1 MGPKSQLSWDSRS
14 DEGKA
19 GVLSEVAEVPAWIS
33 KHLTAPKEAVNSLV
47 GFRSRVHAKLTS
59 DGKDQNWLRLA
70 CEESLEERGLAER
83 QEAILIQ
90 AALDNIAPLVRS
102 LNDQNTERRKLS
114 REVLIPWL
122 GQQDDRVTMLLNQL
136 VDQGYSQADAKL
148 LLALF
153 RGPGMVTPVLIASLL
168 QDMNHSQLAIR
179 DQAWQ
184 VLSSVA
190 PERPTVY
197 DPTTSP
203 ELRTKSIEAIKTRLA
218 KPLNKTG
225 SAVPPPP

>member
-1 MGPKSQLSWDSRS
+1 
-14 DEGKA
+14 
-19 GVLSEVAEVPAWIS
+19 
-33 KHLTAPKEAVNSLV
+33 
-47 GFRSRVHAKLTS
+47 
-59 DGKDQNWLRLA
+59 
-70 CEESLEERGLAER
+70 
-83 QEAILIQ
+83 
-90 AALDNIAPLVRS
+90 
-102 LNDQNTERRKLS
+102 
-114 REVLIPWL
+114 
-122 GQQDDRVTMLLNQL
+122 
-136 VDQGYSQADAKL
+136 
-148 LLALF
+148 
-153 RGPGMVTPVLIASLL
+153 
-168 QDMNHSQLAIR
+168 MNHSQLAIR